1 MSYSVQYSNGIM
13 LVVNGVVI
21 RFYDSFTLLS

>member
-21 RFYDSFTLLS
+21 RFYDSFILLS